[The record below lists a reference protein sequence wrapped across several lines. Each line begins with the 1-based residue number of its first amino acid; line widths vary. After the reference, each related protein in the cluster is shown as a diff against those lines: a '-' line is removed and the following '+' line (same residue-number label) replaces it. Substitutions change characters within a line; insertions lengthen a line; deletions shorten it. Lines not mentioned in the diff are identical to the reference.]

1 MSYEL
6 GRHDRDAAR
15 RFLSALYSS
24 ADQASFVEM
33 RFRVA
38 SGMSRRFHRA
48 AAIERV
54 AEAVVTLASRT
65 DVYVGVV
72 PRRRCGGARA
82 DLVERATV
90 VWADCDGRESLVALE
105 EFRPEPAMVVA
116 SGTDRNCQ
124 VYWFLRDP
132 VDLDRIEQTNRRV
145 ASAIGADMQS
155 TDAARI
161 LRPAGSMNRRHSP
174 PRPVSLLR
182 CRERER
188 VAIAELERSLPRERF
203 PSDSPGARPL
213 PDGVLA
219 DPLRRLPPRLY
230 VERLTG
236 QRVGPSG
243 KVLCP
248 FHDDRTPSLHVYEDP
263 LRGWYCFG
271 CGRGGSIY
279 DLAALLFGRGTRG
292 DDFRELRRELTAFM
306 R

>member
-1 MSYEL
+1 MSDQL
-6 GRHDRDAAR
+6 GRHDRDVVR
-15 RFLSALYSS
+15 RFLCALYGR
-24 ADQASFVEM
+24 AGQTSFVEM

-38 SGMSRRFHRA
+38 SGMARRFHRA

-54 AEAVVTLASRT
+54 AEAVARLASRT

-72 PRRRCGGARA
+72 PRRRCGGGRA
-82 DLVERATV
+82 DLVERASV
-90 VWADCDGRESLVALE
+90 VWADCDGRGSLEALG

-145 ASAIGADMQS
+145 AAAIGADRQS

-161 LRPAGSMNRRHSP
+161 LRPAGSMNRKHSP
-174 PRPVSLLR
+174 PRPVLLLR

-188 VAIAELERSLPRERF
+188 VAIAELERSLPGERF
-203 PSDSPGARPL
+203 ASGSPGARPF
-213 PDGVLA
+213 PDGVLG
-219 DPLRRLPPRLY
+219 DPLRCVPPRVY
-230 VERLTG
+230 VERLVG
-236 QRVGPSG
+236 QRVGTSG
-243 KVLCP
+243 KVRCP

-279 DLAALLFGRGTRG
+279 DLAALLIGRGTRG
-292 DDFRELRRELTAFM
+292 PDFIQLRRELTTLL